1 MPIKM
6 DFNSEIKI
14 VSSRKISEKD
24 AYEQIL
30 DFESENNDL
39 DGIYKIQINEV
50 LDVLK
55 KGIDYTAINDAHE

>member
-14 VSSRKISEKD
+14 VSSSKISERD
-24 AYEQIL
+24 AYKQIL

-39 DGIYKIQINEV
+39 DGIYKIQINEA

-55 KGIDYTAINDAHE
+55 KRIDYTAINDAHE